1 MKKNYLLTTIV
12 ALLTGD
18 EIADKATSNTR
29 HLPAQ
34 GAAPQMEGCLACQ
47 TSRGLRHDV
56 RVVVV
61 PRVQSHL
68 RVEPTEQEV
77 GAPLG
82 AGWSCPLDLE
92 AGMIQ
97 SFSLLIS
104 FFY

>member
-1 MKKNYLLTTIV
+1 
-12 ALLTGD
+12 
-18 EIADKATSNTR
+18 
-29 HLPAQ
+29 
-34 GAAPQMEGCLACQ
+34 
-47 TSRGLRHDV
+47 V